1 MVKTDRVNS
10 TIALKN
16 VSKSFRKNKVLD
28 NISTEFEGGKIH
40 GIIGHNGGGKT
51 VLLKTICGLMA
62 AEGGEIFIGGKR
74 LKCGRGCDFNIGAI
88 IENPGFLPLQS
99 GIKNL
104 KYLASIRQKITFA
117 EISAV
122 MERVG
127 LDPKEKKKVGSYS
140 LGMRQRL
147 GLAQATME
155 NPDLLIL
162 DEPMNGLDKAGVADM
177 RKYLLDL
184 KDQGKTILLASHS
197 SEDIDV
203 LCDTVYEM
211 DKGKLERI
219 R

>member
-28 NISTEFEGGKIH
+28 NISAEFEGGKIH

-51 VLLKTICGLMA
+51 VLLKIICGLMA

-74 LKCGRGCDFNIGAI
+74 LKCGRGSDFNIGAI
-88 IENPGFLPLQS
+88 IENPGFLPMQS

-104 KYLASIRQKITFA
+104 QYLASIRRKITFA
-117 EISAV
+117 EISAA

-184 KDQGKTILLASHS
+184 KDQGKTILIASHS